1 MEPKKVTPERL
12 MQFWFSFAP
21 PLMLE
26 AAVQLRVFDV
36 LDAGPKTVEQL
47 AAATG
52 ASPRG
57 LRALLNGLV
66 GLELLAKQGDAY
78 ALTPESAA
86 FLVSTKPGFRGGIYR
101 HASRQMIPSWLRLTE
116 AVRTG
121 KPALAVNQE
130 ATGGEFFQ
138 QFV

>member
-1 MEPKKVTPERL
+1 MEQNKVTPERL
-12 MQFWFSFAP
+12 MQFSFSFAP

-36 LDAGPKTVEQL
+36 LDGGPKTIEQV
-47 AAATG
+47 AAGTG
-52 ASPRG
+52 ASSRG

-66 GLELLAKQGDAY
+66 GLELLAKQADTY
-78 ALTPESAA
+78 CLTAESAA
-86 FLVSTKPGFRGGIYR
+86 FLVSTKPGFRGGIFR
-101 HASRQMIPSWLRLTE
+101 HASRQMIPSWLQLTSV
-116 AVRTG
+116 VRTG
-121 KPALAVNQE
+121 RPSIAVNQE